1 MSADDQAQH
10 ETLVPKGFRRVTP
23 PQWGKVFSVTS
34 RVTVSRERAGALLR
48 GQGLSQETIDI
59 RFAIDA
65 LLRSR
70 DIQQI
75 DGPASACFWAGGTS
89 GAWFAYTQYANGQIQ
104 PEAAPRVRDRAL
116 GSVAELITNAVRTF
130 ASLLENRH
138 ARGEPMPC
146 AVVWRR
152 HAEIGAENDG
162 ALFWGAR
169 LAFVPVADMGA
180 LSLERPEWVAP
191 AREDLEKR
199 TATVLNRAFSANAET
214 APKDETIYETHDIGC
229 ACARCYERRAAR
241 GDGVALISTSHPH
254 SAGCGC
260 TICHPPRRIA
270 DDYDF
275 IRERMAAIKEGW

>member
-1 MSADDQAQH
+1 MSANDQAQH

-34 RVTVSRERAGALLR
+34 RVTVSRELAEALLR

-162 ALFWGAR
+162 ALFWAAR

-191 AREDLEKR
+191 RSLPCDVKVIEIVAR
-199 TATVLNRAFSANAET
+199 NAMGEV
-214 APKDETIYETHDIGC
+214 
-229 ACARCYERRAAR
+229 

>member
-1 MSADDQAQH
+1 MSANDQAQH

-138 ARGEPMPC
+138 ARGEPMPSTPPAC
-146 AVVWRR
+146 TSSATARN
-152 HAEIGAENDG
+152 AASADTGAC
-162 ALFWGAR
+162 
-169 LAFVPVADMGA
+169 
-180 LSLERPEWVAP
+180 VAP
-191 AREDLEKR
+191 SRR
-199 TATVLNRAFSANAET
+199 RG
-214 APKDETIYETHDIGC
+214 IQI
-229 ACARCYERRAAR
+229 RRASLTNA
-241 GDGVALISTSHPH
+241 
-254 SAGCGC
+254 
-260 TICHPPRRIA
+260 
-270 DDYDF
+270 
-275 IRERMAAIKEGW
+275 